1 MNNNE
6 ERYNYI
12 ILDRVGVYSW
22 DGTDMKAT
30 WNIPFH
36 YFTEYEDNDDVYI
49 QLENCTFNALTTIMS
64 STTCTIFMENLSVIN
79 QKNTDTASTILGI
92 IPCALLA
99 DNPADLA
106 TTDYFLS
113 PSNVDCNNMK
123 LKVGRFQRITIQVLH
138 EGDVLSM
145 DGDPYRFILKVSY
158 KKRN

>member
-1 MNNNE
+1 MANE

-12 ILDRVGVYSW
+12 ILDHNGVYAW
-22 DGTDMKAT
+22 DASSFTAT

-49 QLENCTFNALTTIMS
+49 QLENCVWNAATNILTS
-64 STTCTIFMENLSVIN
+64 NTCTVIMDGVEALN
-79 QKNTDTASTILGI
+79 QKQSDTSFAVLAIL
-92 IPCALLA
+92 PCVILP
-99 DNPADLA
+99 DDPV
-106 TTDYFLS
+106 TPVVYYTS

-123 LKVGRFQRITIQVLH
+123 LRVNRFQKIT
-138 EGDVLSM
+138 LSVKIEDELLSI